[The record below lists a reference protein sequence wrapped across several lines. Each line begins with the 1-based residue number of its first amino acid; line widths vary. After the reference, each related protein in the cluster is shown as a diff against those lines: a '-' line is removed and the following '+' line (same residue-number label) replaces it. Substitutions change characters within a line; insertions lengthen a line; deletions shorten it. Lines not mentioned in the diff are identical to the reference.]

1 MEELPG
7 RRERK
12 KRQTRDHI
20 AGTALA
26 LFAERGF
33 ERVTVAQV
41 ARHAD
46 VAPATV
52 FNHFPTKE
60 DLVYRGMEDFEAA
73 MVEAVRTRPPD
84 RSAAAAFGAFLAG
97 TSGLL
102 HATDPAGTERL
113 VTVSRIIAGSPA
125 LLAREQQ
132 VFDHYTGTLAGVLAE
147 ETGADPGDLTPWV
160 VANALLGLHRA
171 LVGLARREVLAGRRG
186 PGLGRTV
193 ADQAAAALAALERG
207 LAGYPPRKEPSHD

>member
-1 MEELPG
+1 MEEIPG

-33 ERVTVAQV
+33 ERVTVAEV

-52 FNHFPTKE
+52 FNHFATKE

-73 MVEAVRTRPPD
+73 MVTAVRTRPPD
-84 RSAAAAFGAFLAG
+84 RSAAAAVGAFLAG
-97 TSGLL
+97 TSRPPRPGR
-102 HATDPAGTERL
+102 ARRRCAPPPPPPAPSGW
-113 VTVSRIIAGSPA
+113 SPSAASSPA
-125 LLAREQQ
+125 APPCS
-132 VFDHYTGTLAGVLAE
+132 
-147 ETGADPGDLTPWV
+147 PGNSRSSTT
-160 VANALLGLHRA
+160 A
-171 LVGLARREVLAGRRG
+171 
-186 PGLGRTV
+186 
-193 ADQAAAALAALERG
+193 
-207 LAGYPPRKEPSHD
+207 PR

>member
-1 MEELPG
+1 MEVLG
-7 RRERK
+7 RRDRK

-33 ERVTVAQV
+33 EGVTVAEV

-73 MVEAVRTRPPD
+73 IVDAVRTRPPG
-84 RSAAAAFGAFLAG
+84 RSAPAAFAAFLAG

-102 HATDPAGTERL
+102 RASDPDEIERL
-113 VTVSRIIAGSPA
+113 VTISRIIAGSPA

-132 VFDHYTGTLAGVLAE
+132 IFDHHTETLAGVLAA
-147 ETGADPGDLTPWV
+147 ETGAEPTDITPWV
-160 VANALLGLHRA
+160 VANALLGVHRA
-171 LVGLARREVLAGRRG
+171 VVGLARREVLAGRRG
-186 PGLGRTV
+186 PALARAV
-193 ADQAAAALAALERG
+193 ADQAAAALAVLERG
-207 LAGYPPRKEPSHD
+207 LAGYPATEGTAP